1 MFAIATV
8 SVSARTIAREWE
20 EEFAPER
27 EYYTLAERKV
37 RWDRREED
45 ERREAE
51 WEAKQAEWDAWAWAW
66 LSDPAN
72 YDDESYSDIYKDL
85 FGFRPRGHRL

>member
-8 SVSARTIAREWE
+8 SVSARAIAREWE

-37 RWDRREED
+37 RWDRRAEE
-45 ERREAE
+45 EARWAE
-51 WEAKQAEWDAWAWAW
+51 QRARWEEQLPRLYAW
-66 LSDPAN
+66 LNDPAN
-72 YDDESYSDIYKDL
+72 YGDINYSDIYKDVY
-85 FGFRPRGHRL
+85 GYRPR